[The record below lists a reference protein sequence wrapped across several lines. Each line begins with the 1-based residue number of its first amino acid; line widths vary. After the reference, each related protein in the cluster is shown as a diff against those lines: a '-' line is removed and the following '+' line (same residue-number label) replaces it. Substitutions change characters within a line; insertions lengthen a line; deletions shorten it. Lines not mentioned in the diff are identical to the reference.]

1 MRSREMTET
10 SDEVEDLSSSKNGIP
25 ALLENWEQCTDENG
39 QTYYYNTITAESQW
53 ELPVRGLNTKIKLL
67 KAVSFQNETRA
78 SSNTAAVSENSSLPD
93 HWEICHDEDDN
104 EYYYNSNTGE
114 SQWERPYM

>member
-1 MRSREMTET
+1 MLDVDS
-10 SDEVEDLSSSKNGIP
+10 
-25 ALLENWEQCTDENG
+25 LESEFEKSN
-39 QTYYYNTITAESQW
+39 
-53 ELPVRGLNTKIKLL
+53 PTKIKLL